1 MPKSIALA
9 TKHGK
14 LSQIAPW
21 IEALDGWTVELAE
34 IDTDQFGTFSGE
46 IAREK
51 SPRDTA
57 IAKARTAAD
66 LLGSDYGLASEGT
79 IGAHP
84 AYPWINSDHEILA
97 LVRRTD
103 DFVLTEI
110 FLSPEIQAHS
120 DEVDENTDLEAVV
133 AKLDLPA
140 HAAIIVAVGDVEIV
154 LHKGVHDA
162 NDFKQKIAEA
172 LSTGTKLLRVEND
185 FRAMHSPSRQANIS
199 KCAELLATRIK
210 TKCAACGEIGYGK
223 VGYEYGLPCS
233 DCDQLVLSVANS
245 ERHACVS
252 CEHSELRTLG
262 QTSVDPSR
270 CDFCNP

>member
-1 MPKSIALA
+1 MSPTIALA

-46 IAREK
+46 VAREK

-57 IAKARTAAD
+57 IAKAKAAAD
-66 LLGSDYGLASEGT
+66 LLGSEYGLASEGT

-103 DFVLTEI
+103 DFVLTET

-120 DEVDENTDLEAVV
+120 DEVDENTNLDDLV
-133 AKLDLPA
+133 AKLDLPN
-140 HAAIIVAVGDVEIV
+140 HAAIIVVVGDIDTV
-154 LHKGVHDA
+154 LHKGVQDPS
-162 NDFKQKIAEA
+162 DLKQKIAEA
-172 LSTGTKLLRVEND
+172 LLSGKRVLRVEND

-199 KCAELLATRIK
+199 KCAEMLANRIA
-210 TKCAACGEIGYGK
+210 TQCASCSEIGFGK

-233 DCDQLVLSVANS
+233 DCNQMVQSVANA

-252 CEHSELRTLG
+252 CEHTELRTLG
-262 QTSVDPSR
+262 KTTVDPSR

>member
-14 LSQIAPW
+14 LSQIGPW
-21 IEALDGWTVELAE
+21 IEALDGWTIELAE

-46 IAREK
+46 VAREK

-57 IAKARTAAD
+57 IAKAKAAAE

-84 AYPWINSDHEILA
+84 AYPWVNSDHEILA
-97 LVRRTD
+97 LVRQTD
-103 DFVLTEI
+103 DFVLVET
-110 FLSPEIQAHS
+110 FLSPDIQAHS
-120 DEVDENTDLEAVV
+120 EEVDENTDLDELA
-133 AKLDLPA
+133 AKLDLPT
-140 HAAIIVAVGDVEIV
+140 HAAIIVADVDTV
-154 LHKGVHDA
+154 LHKGVHDPS
-162 NDFKQKIAEA
+162 DFKKKVVEA
-172 LSTGTKLLRVEND
+172 LLSGNKKLRVEND
-185 FRAMHSPSRQANIS
+185 FRAMHSPSRQLNIS
-199 KCAELLATRIK
+199 KCAELLANRIK
-210 TKCAACGEIGYGK
+210 TKCAACGEIGFGK

-233 DCDQLVLSVANS
+233 DCDHVVESVANS

-252 CEHSELRTLG
+252 CEHTELRALG
-262 QTSVDPSR
+262 QTTVDPSR

>member
-1 MPKSIALA
+1 MSPTIALA

-46 IAREK
+46 VAREK

-57 IAKARTAAD
+57 IAKARAAAAM
-66 LLGSDYGLASEGT
+66 LGCEYGLASEGT

-97 LVRRTD
+97 LVRRTEH
-103 DFVLTEI
+103 FELTET
-110 FLSPEIQAHS
+110 FLSPEIQAYR
-120 DEVDENTDLEAVV
+120 EEIDENTDLNAVA
-133 AKLDLPA
+133 AKLDLPT
-140 HAAIIVAVGDVEIV
+140 HAAIIVAIGDVDTV

-162 NDFKQKIAEA
+162 NDFKQKIAEV
-172 LSTGTKLLRVEND
+172 LSSGNKKIRVEND
-185 FRAMHSPSRQANIS
+185 FRAMHSPSRQVNIS
-199 KCAELLATRIK
+199 KCAELLAKRIA
-210 TKCAACGEIGYGK
+210 TQCAACGEIGFGK

-233 DCDQLVLSVANS
+233 DCDQMVQSVANS

-252 CEHSELRTLG
+252 CEHAELRTLG
-262 QTSVDPSR
+262 KTTVDPSR

>member
-1 MPKSIALA
+1 MSKTVALA

-46 IAREK
+46 VAREK

-57 IAKARTAAD
+57 IAKAKAAAE

-103 DFVLTEI
+103 DFVLTET
-110 FLSPEIQAHS
+110 FLSPDIQAHS
-120 DEVDENTDLEAVV
+120 EVVDENTDLGAVA
-133 AKLDLPA
+133 AKLDLPT
-140 HAAIIVAVGDVEIV
+140 HAAIIVAVVHDDTV
-154 LHKGVHDA
+154 LHKGVHDP

-172 LSTGTKLLRVEND
+172 LSSGNKKLRVEND

-199 KCAELLATRIK
+199 KCAELLSKRIE
-210 TKCAACGEIGYGK
+210 THCVACGEIGFGK

-233 DCDQLVLSVANS
+233 DCDQVVQSVANA

-262 QTSVDPSR
+262 KTTVDQSR

>member
-1 MPKSIALA
+1 MLKSIALA

-14 LSQIAPW
+14 LSQIGPW
-21 IEALDGWTVELAE
+21 IEALDGWTIEVAE

-46 IAREK
+46 VAREK

-57 IAKARTAAD
+57 IAKAKAAAE

-84 AYPWINSDHEILA
+84 AYPWVNSDHEILA

-103 DFVLTEI
+103 DFVLVET
-110 FLSPEIQAHS
+110 FLSPDIQAHNE
-120 DEVDENTDLEAVV
+120 EVNENTDLDSVA
-133 AKLDLPA
+133 AKLDLPT
-140 HAAIIVAVGDVEIV
+140 HAAIILAVGDVDNV
-154 LHKGVHDA
+154 LHKGVHDP
-162 NDFKQKIAEA
+162 NDFKQKITEA
-172 LSTGTKLLRVEND
+172 LSSGKKSLRVEND

-199 KCAELLATRIK
+199 KCAELLANRIA
-210 TKCAACGEIGYGK
+210 TQCAACGEVGFGK

-233 DCDQLVLSVANS
+233 DCDQVVESVANS

-252 CEHSELRTLG
+252 CERTELRTLG
-262 QTSVDPSR
+262 KTTVDPSR

>member
-1 MPKSIALA
+1 MSKTVALA

-14 LSQIAPW
+14 LIQIAPW

-34 IDTDQFGTFSGE
+34 IDTDQFGTFSGDV
-46 IAREK
+46 AREN

-57 IAKARTAAD
+57 VAKARAAAD
-66 LLGSDYGLASEGT
+66 LAGTEYGLASEGT

-103 DFVLTEI
+103 DFVLTET

-120 DEVDENTDLEAVV
+120 AEVDENTELDAVA
-133 AKLDLPA
+133 AKLNLPT
-140 HAAIIVAVGDVEIV
+140 HAAIIFAVGDVDTV
-154 LHKGVHDA
+154 LHKGLHDPIE
-162 NDFKQKIAEA
+162 FKWKIVEA
-172 LSTGTKLLRVEND
+172 FSSGEKILRVEND

-199 KCAELLATRIK
+199 RCAEILAKRIA
-210 TKCAACGEIGYGK
+210 TQCAACGEIGFGK
-223 VGYEYGLPCS
+223 VGYDYGLPCRE
-233 DCDQLVLSVANS
+233 CAQLVQTVANA

-252 CEHSELRTLG
+252 CGHTELRPLG
-262 QTSVDPSR
+262 LVSVDPSR

>member
-1 MPKSIALA
+1 MSKTVALA

-34 IDTDQFGTFSGE
+34 VDTDQFGTFSGE
-46 IAREK
+46 VAREK

-57 IAKARTAAD
+57 IAKARAAAN
-66 LLGSDYGLASEGT
+66 LLGSEYGLASEGT

-84 AYPWINSDHEILA
+84 AYPWINSDHEISA

-103 DFVLTEI
+103 GFVLVET

-120 DEVDENTDLEAVV
+120 EEIVENTDLDAVA
-133 AKLDLPA
+133 AKLDLPT
-140 HAAIIVAVGDVEIV
+140 HAAIIVAIGDVETV
-154 LHKGVHDA
+154 LHKGVHDP
-162 NDFKQKIAEA
+162 NDFKQKIAAA
-172 LSTGTKLLRVEND
+172 LSSGKKLLRVEND

-199 KCAELLATRIK
+199 KCAELLAKRIA
-210 TKCAACGEIGYGK
+210 TQCAVCGEIGFGK

-233 DCDQLVLSVANS
+233 DCDQVVQSVANS

-252 CEHSELRTLG
+252 CEHTELRTLG
-262 QTSVDPSR
+262 KTTVDPSR

>member
-1 MPKSIALA
+1 MSPTISLA

-21 IEALDGWTVELAE
+21 IEALDCWTVQLAE

-46 IAREK
+46 VAREK

-57 IAKARTAAD
+57 IAKARAAAD
-66 LLGSDYGLASEGT
+66 LLGCDYGLASEGT

-103 DFVLTEI
+103 DFVLTET
-110 FLSPEIQAHS
+110 FLSPDIQAHS
-120 DEVDENTDLEAVV
+120 EVVDENTNLDELV
-133 AKLDLPA
+133 AKLDLPT
-140 HAAIIVAVGDVEIV
+140 HAAIIVAGGDVDNV
-154 LHKGVHDA
+154 LHKGVQDPS
-162 NDFKQKIAEA
+162 DLKQKIMEA
-172 LSTGTKLLRVEND
+172 LSSGKKLLRVEND
-185 FRAMHSPSRQANIS
+185 FRAMHSPSRQANII
-199 KCAELLATRIK
+199 KCAELLAKRIE
-210 TKCAACGEIGYGK
+210 TQCAACGEIGFGK

-233 DCDQLVLSVANS
+233 DCDQVVQSVANS

-252 CEHSELRTLG
+252 CEHTELRTLG
-262 QTSVDPSR
+262 KTTVDPSR

>member
-1 MPKSIALA
+1 MSPTVALA

-46 IAREK
+46 VAREK

-57 IAKARTAAD
+57 IAKARAAAD
-66 LLGSDYGLASEGT
+66 LLGCDYGLASEGT

-103 DFVLTEI
+103 DFVLTET

-120 DEVDENTDLEAVV
+120 DEVDENTNLDELV
-133 AKLDLPA
+133 AKLDLPT
-140 HAAIIVAVGDVEIV
+140 HAAIILAVGDVETV
-154 LHKGVHDA
+154 LHKGVHDP
-162 NDFKQKIAEA
+162 NDFKHKIADA
-172 LSTGTKLLRVEND
+172 LSSSKKLLRVEND
-185 FRAMHSPSRQANIS
+185 FRAMHSPSRQVNIS
-199 KCAELLATRIK
+199 KCGELLATRIK
-210 TKCAACGEIGYGK
+210 TKCAACGEIGFGK

-233 DCDQLVLSVANS
+233 DCDQMVQSVANA

-262 QTSVDPSR
+262 KTTVDPSR

>member
-1 MPKSIALA
+1 MPKTVALA

-14 LSQIAPW
+14 LSQITPW

-46 IAREK
+46 VAREK

-57 IAKARTAAD
+57 IAKARAAAD
-66 LLGSDYGLASEGT
+66 LSGSDYGLASEGT

-103 DFVLTEI
+103 DFVLTET
-110 FLSPEIQAHS
+110 FLSPDIQAHS
-120 DEVDENTDLEAVV
+120 DEVDENTNLDELV
-133 AKLDLPA
+133 AKLDLPT
-140 HAAIIVAVGDVEIV
+140 HAAIIVAVGDVDNV
-154 LHKGVHDA
+154 LHKGVQDPS
-162 NDFKQKIAEA
+162 DLKQKITEA
-172 LSTGTKLLRVEND
+172 LSSGKKLLRVEND
-185 FRAMHSPSRQANIS
+185 FRAMHSPSRQVNIS
-199 KCAELLATRIK
+199 KCAELLARRIE
-210 TKCAACGEIGYGK
+210 TKCAACGEIGFGK

-233 DCDQLVLSVANS
+233 ECDRVVQSVANA

-262 QTSVDPSR
+262 KTTVDPSR